1 MLGRALVD
9 GAHNGPSLQA
19 AITVAAERLAPGW
32 TLILGTAR
40 DKEIDEM
47 MAAIPA
53 GVPVIRCGFASP
65 RARGEADWPDAAR
78 SWPWH
83 ADVAAALA
91 AAPGQV
97 LVAGSLYLAGEA
109 LQVLR

>member
-1 MLGRALVD
+1 
-9 GAHNGPSLQA
+9 
-19 AITVAAERLAPGW
+19 
-32 TLILGTAR
+32 LGTAR

-78 SWPWH
+78 RWPWH